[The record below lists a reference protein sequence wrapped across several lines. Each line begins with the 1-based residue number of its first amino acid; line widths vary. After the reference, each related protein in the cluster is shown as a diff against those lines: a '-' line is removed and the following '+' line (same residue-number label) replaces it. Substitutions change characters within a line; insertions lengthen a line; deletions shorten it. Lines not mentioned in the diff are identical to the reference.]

1 MYIGKSLMRERVL
14 VCSLFVFSDF
24 HLFSLSFAFI
34 MPNQAS
40 SSANGGSARGEEER
54 EEREEEPRVDVP
66 EGSPVQPSLP
76 AVSGTTGKYIP

>member
-1 MYIGKSLMRERVL
+1 MYVQRESLMRERVL
-14 VCSLFVFSDF
+14 VCSLCVFSDF

-34 MPNQAS
+34 MPTQAS
-40 SSANGGSARGEEER
+40 SSANGGSARGE